1 MNRFPDEEELPEYM
15 ARNRRV
21 IGLAMK
27 VHRTLGCGFTE
38 QIYREALV
46 IELQSAGIA
55 FEVHPSLPV
64 FYAEKEIG
72 TFQADIIIEGK
83 LIVEFKAV
91 EALAVAHS
99 VQLVSYLAAAQIE
112 HGLLLNFG
120 ARSLQFKSK
129 TRTHASEDD
138 FTEPPS
144 LHS

>member
-1 MNRFPDEEELPEYM
+1 MDRFPDEEMPEYM

-27 VHRTLGCGFTE
+27 VHRILGCGFTE
-38 QIYREALV
+38 QIYRDALV
-46 IELQSAGIA
+46 IELHSAGIA

-64 FYAEKEIG
+64 FYAEQNIG
-72 TFQADIIIEGK
+72 TFQTDIIIESK
-83 LIVEFKAV
+83 LIIELKAV
-91 EALAVAHS
+91 EALAIAHS

-120 ARSLQFKSK
+120 TKSLQFKTK
-129 TRTHASEDD
+129 TRSSPSDD
-138 FTEPPS
+138 PPNPPN